1 MGGRGD
7 EALHRLGAGAAAARQ
22 DGLGFGAGVGL
33 CGRRMVALPH
43 PRRRRRSVAALAA
56 VLLLPGLAVAQAPPG
71 GAAGAPLREEPGD
84 WWGDVH
90 RWTGSD
96 ATRPPGARVAPAAPA
111 AATGSVTTSA
121 TARSNIRREPAATA
135 PVQRVVRPGTV
146 LQVFGEAPGGWLQV
160 GQGAGPIGWIHR
172 SALQG
177 Q

>member
-1 MGGRGD
+1 M
-7 EALHRLGAGAAAARQ
+7 
-22 DGLGFGAGVGL
+22 
-33 CGRRMVALPH
+33 
-43 PRRRRRSVAALAA
+43 
-56 VLLLPGLAVAQAPPG
+56 PGLAAGQPPPG
-71 GAAGAPLREEPGD
+71 SAGGAPLREEPGD

-96 ATRPPGARVAPAAPA
+96 ATRPPRARQAPTEPA

-135 PVQRVVRPGTV
+135 PVQRVARPGTV
-146 LQVFGEAPGGWLQV
+146 LRVFGEAPGGWLQV
-160 GQGAGPIGWIHR
+160 GEGDRPAGWIHR